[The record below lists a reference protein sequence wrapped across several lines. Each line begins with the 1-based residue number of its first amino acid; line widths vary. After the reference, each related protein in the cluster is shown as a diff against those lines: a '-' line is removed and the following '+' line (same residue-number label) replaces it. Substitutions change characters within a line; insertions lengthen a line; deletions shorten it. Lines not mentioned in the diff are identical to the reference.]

1 MFPNEGFRYER
12 EREERKVAMIILL
25 VMYAHLQ
32 SYCTLLLLSKLF
44 VVLSTDI
51 CFIPSLCVS
60 HDVSQEEEKRHL
72 SYFNIRSESRFS
84 CAPWT
89 SSRSRSWHSISSVSH
104 KKLKVMIVGWFWVII
119 SSMIKNMLQIH
130 ALCQTEAEKK
140 RKACKQE
147 AGRPLNINPGDSSF
161 HWLHSTEGKER
172 RREKKY
178 EGNTQKAKW
187 SMKRGWEGL
196 LAHLCL
202 STSKQTSFYSFSQ
215 RAKRDSRQRPW
226 KYSLMYLH
234 R

>member
-1 MFPNEGFRYER
+1 MKGLDMRER
-12 EREERKVAMIILL
+12 ERKGKWSWSFFSWCMHIYSHIVHFCCCRRCSSFYPQTFVSFLL
-25 VMYAHLQ
+25 YVSLTMSVKRRRRGTCHI
-32 SYCTLLLLSKLF
+32 STF
-44 VVLSTDI
+44 VLAVDFLV
-51 CFIPSLCVS
+51 P
-60 HDVSQEEEKRHL
+60 R
-72 SYFNIRSESRFS
+72 
-84 CAPWT
+84 T